1 MQRILIFP
9 DPHSPQLTFSDVPK
23 SNELIRAGELCVPQ
37 LRINA
42 QRSGGIETPRLC
54 STRGPQASL
63 GGLGAHI
70 YFDANASRHRPA
82 VALHFVGA

>member
-1 MQRILIFP
+1 MLVFP
-9 DPHSPQLTFSDVPK
+9 DPRSPWLTFSDVPK
-23 SNELIRAGELCVPQ
+23 SNELIRAAGELCVPQ
-37 LRINA
+37 LRING
-42 QRSGGIETPRLC
+42 QMLGGIETPRLC

-82 VALHFVGA
+82 VALHFMGA